1 MYIAKHTY
9 VSEGGLAV
17 IIDLMDI
24 DYTIYYKEKPD
35 HPGWWMEQV
44 YYKPNNLKRQFI
56 SIPEEVN
63 EPKIYISF
71 G

>member
-1 MYIAKHTY
+1 
-9 VSEGGLAV
+9 
-17 IIDLMDI
+17 MDI